1 MNAACFAE
9 FVFPL
14 MQTAL
19 PTSVRRANWAWL
31 GTLPFFLF
39 ALAFMFL
46 PAWTIL
52 SGSFRDPS
60 GVFTL
65 NNLRDLF
72 QDTILDA
79 YGVSIRISVITALI
93 GAVVGTLLAYAIT
106 WGGLPRAVRS
116 AVITFSSVASN
127 AGGIPLAF
135 AFITLLGRTG
145 ALPKFFK
152 TLGIDLYAGGFSI
165 YSVSGLVL
173 TYIYFQFPLMVL
185 IMTPAFD
192 GLRREWREA
201 AENLGGTTLD
211 FWRRVGLPILFP
223 SFLGATVLLF
233 GNAFAAYATAEALTG
248 SKVDVITRVISMQI
262 RGDVMYNPNL
272 SYAIALGMMVVLG
285 ISIFL
290 YVLLQQRTAKWL
302 R

>member
-1 MNAACFAE
+1 MQRTI
-9 FVFPL
+9 PL
-14 MQTAL
+14 
-19 PTSVRRANWAWL
+19 SVRRTNWAWL
-31 GTLPFFLF
+31 GTAPFFLF

-52 SGSFRDPS
+52 SGSFRDAS
-60 GVFTL
+60 GALTL
-65 NNLRDLF
+65 VNLRDVF
-72 QDTILDA
+72 QEKILAA
-79 YGVSIRISVITALI
+79 YSVSIQLSVVTALV
-93 GAVVGTLLAYAIT
+93 GALVGTLLAYAIT
-106 WGGLPRAVRS
+106 WGGLPRSVRS

-145 ALPKFFK
+145 VMPKFLK
-152 TLGIDLYAGGFSI
+152 TLGLDLYANGFSI
-165 YSVSGLVL
+165 YSLTGLIV

-185 IMTPAFD
+185 IMAPAFD
-192 GLRREWREA
+192 GLKREWREA
-201 AENLGGTTLD
+201 AENLGGTTFD
-211 FWRRVGLPILFP
+211 FWRRVGLPILLP

-248 SKVDVITRVISMQI
+248 SKVDVITRIISVQI

-272 SYAIALGMMVVLG
+272 SYAISLGMMVVLG
-285 ISIFL
+285 VSVFL
-290 YVLLQQRTAKWL
+290 YVLLQQRTARWL